1 MIHSVTV
8 PPPVAARRRSRRV
21 SATRTLGW
29 ILLVVVLEAGC
40 ASTGL
45 TLPQGPSTPFPD
57 YQTSFDR
64 ATDSCQR
71 VRTMQ
76 LAMGINAQTGDSRL
90 RGDLLGA
97 LARPASLRLVGVTP
111 FGAPSFVLVAEPTA
125 AVLVLPR
132 DQRVVIGATAGDLL
146 ATLAGVALGADDFRA
161 VLTGCIVPNP
171 RPLGARVHENGWI
184 EVSIDAETTAYLE
197 TVEGALVV
205 VAGRRPGLT
214 VWYSDH
220 VRGLPR
226 RIDIRATDAAG
237 VTTVLTATLSQ
248 VSINVEL
255 SPEVFVAQIRDEY
268 VPITLDQFR
277 RRVGP
282 LEGPPDRRSQPQ

>member
-1 MIHSVTV
+1 MRVLAPIML
-8 PPPVAARRRSRRV
+8 VAF
-21 SATRTLGW
+21 
-29 ILLVVVLEAGC
+29 LEAGC

-57 YQTSFDR
+57 YQASFDR
-64 ATDSCQR
+64 ATAPCRR

-76 LAMGINAQTGDSRL
+76 LAIAINAQTGDTRL

-97 LARPASLRLVGVTP
+97 LARPGSLRLVGVTP
-111 FGAPSFVLVAEPTA
+111 FGAPGFVLVAQPDA

-132 DQRVVIGATAGDLL
+132 DRQVVTGATADELL
-146 ATLAGVALGADDFRA
+146 AALAGVALGAEDFQA
-161 VLTGCIVPNP
+161 VLTGCVVPNP
-171 RPLGARVHENGWI
+171 RPLEARIYEDGQI
-184 EVSIDAETTAYLE
+184 EVSLDAEATAYLQ
-197 TVEGALVV
+197 TVDGTLVV
-205 VAGRRPGLT
+205 AAGRRPGLS

-226 RIDIRATDAAG
+226 RIDLQATDAAG

-255 SPEVFVAQIRDEY
+255 RPEVFVAQIRDDY
-268 VPITLDQFR
+268 VPMTLDQFR
-277 RRVGP
+277 RGVGP
-282 LEGPPDRRSQPQ
+282 LEASPDRPSAPR

>member
-1 MIHSVTV
+1 
-8 PPPVAARRRSRRV
+8 
-21 SATRTLGW
+21 
-29 ILLVVVLEAGC
+29 
-40 ASTGL
+40 
-45 TLPQGPSTPFPD
+45 
-57 YQTSFDR
+57 
-64 ATDSCQR
+64 
-71 VRTMQ
+71 MQ
-76 LAMGINAQTGDSRL
+76 LAMGINARTGDTRL

-111 FGAPSFVLVAEPTA
+111 FGAPSFVLVAEPAA

-132 DQRVVIGATAGDLL
+132 DQQVVVGATAVELL

-184 EVSIDAETTAYLE
+184 EVSIDTETAAYVQ
-197 TVEGALVV
+197 TVDDAPVV
-205 VAGRRPGLT
+205 VAGRRPGLI

-226 RIDIRATDAAG
+226 RIDLQATDAAG
-237 VTTVLTATLSQ
+237 VTTALTATLSQ

-255 SPEVFVAQIRDEY
+255 SPEVFVAQMRDDY
-268 VPITLDQFR
+268 VPITLDQYR
-277 RRVGP
+277 RAVGP
-282 LEGPPDRRSQPQ
+282 LEDRPDRRSQPQ

>member
-1 MIHSVTV
+1 MTL
-8 PPPVAARRRSRRV
+8 PPVAARRRLRRV
-21 SATRTLGW
+21 SPTRTLGW
-29 ILLVVVLEAGC
+29 ILLVVVFEAGC
-40 ASTGL
+40 ASTRL
-45 TLPQGPSTPFPD
+45 TLPRGQSAPFPD

-64 ATDSCQR
+64 ATDPCQR

-76 LAMGINAQTGDSRL
+76 VAMGINVRTGDARL

-111 FGAPSFVLVAEPTA
+111 FGAPSFVLVAEPTD

-132 DQRVVIGATAGDLL
+132 DQRVVVGATAGDLL

-171 RPLGARVHENGWI
+171 RPTGARIHENGWI
-184 EVSIDAETTAYLE
+184 AVSIDGETTAYLE
-197 TVEGALVV
+197 VV
-205 VAGRRPGLT
+205 DGVPVVIAGRRPGLT
-214 VWYSDH
+214 VWYSEH

-226 RIDIRATDAAG
+226 RIDIQATDSSG

-248 VSINVEL
+248 VNINVEL
-255 SPEVFVAQIRDEY
+255 SPDVFVAQIRDDY

-277 RRVGP
+277 RAAGP
-282 LEGPPDRRSQPQ
+282 LEGPRDRRSQPQ

>member
-1 MIHSVTV
+1 M
-8 PPPVAARRRSRRV
+8 RM
-21 SATRTLGW
+21 LGC
-29 ILLVVVLEAGC
+29 VVLFAVLDAGC

-45 TLPQGPSTPFPD
+45 TLPQGTGLPFPD
-57 YQTSFDR
+57 FQTSFDR
-64 ATDSCQR
+64 AVDPCRR

-76 LAMGINAQTGDSRL
+76 LAMRINARTGDTRL
-90 RGDLLGA
+90 RGDLLAA

-132 DQRVVIGATAGDLL
+132 DQQVVIGATADDLL

-171 RPLGARVHENGWI
+171 RPLTARVHENGWI
-184 EVSIDAETTAYLE
+184 EVPIEAEATAYLQ
-197 TVEGALVV
+197 TVDGAPVV
-205 VAGRRPGLT
+205 TAGRRPGLT

-226 RIDIRATDAAG
+226 RIDIQGTDAAG

-255 SPEVFVAQIRDEY
+255 SPEVFVAQIRDDY

-277 RRVGP
+277 RATGP
-282 LEGPPDRRSQPQ
+282 LEGSADRRSPPQ